1 MFCFRQ
7 KAQSPKNVLNI
18 TKHYNV
24 SHMFFYKKHTHYF
37 HRFFGDDNGFSP
49 VFSLLPVLLKS
60 YQTLMGAHQSLVG
73 VLKVVQ

>member
-1 MFCFRQ
+1 MREQQQ
-7 KAQSPKNVLNI
+7 KNI
-18 TKHYNV
+18 KSCSIFKIFDT
-24 SHMFFYKKHTHYF
+24 YF
-37 HRFFGDDNGFSP
+37 HRFFGDDNGISP